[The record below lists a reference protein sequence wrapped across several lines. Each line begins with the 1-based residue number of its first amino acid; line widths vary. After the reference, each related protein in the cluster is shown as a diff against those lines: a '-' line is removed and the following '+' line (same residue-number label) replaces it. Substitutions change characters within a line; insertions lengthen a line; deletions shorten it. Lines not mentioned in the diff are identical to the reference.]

1 MNLIHALALGAGF
14 LCLAVTAGTA
24 SAHVVLETR
33 EATAGNGYK
42 AVLKVGHGCDGA
54 ATTAIRVRVPEG
66 VVNVK
71 PMPTAGW
78 TLATKEGEYAQAYE
92 SHGRTITRGVT
103 EIAWTG
109 GTLPDGWYDEFVF
122 QTVLPKQP
130 AGTVLYFPV
139 VQECEKGA
147 HRWIEIPEPGKTPAD
162 YREPAPGLTL
172 TEKPPG
178 R

>member
-1 MNLIHALALGAGF
+1 MNRIHVLALGAGF
-14 LCLAVTAGTA
+14 LCLALAAGSA

-33 EATAGNGYK
+33 EAPAGSYYK

-54 ATTAIRVRVPEG
+54 ATTAIRVRVPDG
-66 VVNVK
+66 VVGVK
-71 PMPTAGW
+71 PMPKPGW
-78 TLATKEGEYAQAYE
+78 TLSTKEGEYAQAYE
-92 SHGRTITRGVT
+92 SHGRTITHGVT
-103 EIAWTG
+103 EVAWTG
-109 GTLPDGWYDEFVF
+109 GSLPDSWYDEFVF
-122 QTVLPKQP
+122 QAVLPKQP

-147 HRWIEIPEPGKTPAD
+147 HRWIEIPEAGKTAAD

-172 TEKPPG
+172 VEKPQG